1 MTTPRRALLPPP
13 RLLGQLHEA
22 AVVLLLPR
30 HVPTPNLAP
39 PRHWHGRPESL
50 DQGLVGLG
58 LAERDYVRAR
68 ATVAPAA
75 GPDVESI
82 RAERAVDGVAHD
94 DDKRHNARGGDRL

>member
-1 MTTPRRALLPPP
+1 VTTPRRALLPPP

-39 PRHWHGRPESL
+39 PRHWQGRPESL

-58 LAERDYVRAR
+58 LADYSPSHQLVERS
-68 ATVAPAA
+68 AP
-75 GPDVESI
+75 GG
-82 RAERAVDGVAHD
+82 RFGKAHPYPQPSP
-94 DDKRHNARGGDRL
+94 